1 MVVRVSRTLL
11 LLYYELET
19 GLSLGRLGTVYRLL

>member
-19 GLSLGRLGTVYRLL
+19 SLSLGRIGDVRRPL

>member
-1 MVVRVSRTLL
+1 MVVRVSRILL

-19 GLSLGRLGTVYRLL
+19 GLSLGRLWDARRPL